1 MRLFTLFAIAISIA
15 LLAGCAP
22 AQTKADYQTYIE
34 FVQRQQVA
42 EEARI
47 ATIAGTAAGCA
58 TDECRTHIAA
68 LAALSAASHGGKPLP
83 APPRQ
88 EPSTAGKVAL
98 ALVGQLGPLASAAV
112 SWHQSD
118 NATRSAEAQYQ
129 FLGGVVQSVVSSPAL
144 QSPTITVGGDYVSG
158 EQHIGDAVG
167 GDLISGHIGDAV
179 GGDLVSGQIGDTVG
193 GDQVGGDQIG
203 GDAVD
208 GDGNYN
214 AGRWQSPDE
223 IQPLPAEDGAEGG

>member
-1 MRLFTLFAIAISIA
+1 MRLSILA
-15 LLAGCAP
+15 LVASLVVLAGCAASP
-22 AQTKADYQTYIE
+22 PKADYQTYIE

-47 ATIAGTAAGCA
+47 ATIAGTAAQCA

-68 LAALSAASHGGKPLP
+68 LAALSASSGAKPLP

-88 EPSTAGKVAL
+88 ETSTAGKVAL
-98 ALVGQLGPLASAAV
+98 ALVGQLGPLAGAAV

-129 FLGGVVQSVVSSPAL
+129 FLGGVVQSVVGSPAL
-144 QSPTITVGGDYVSG
+144 LSPTISVGGDYVSG

-167 GDLISGHIGDAV
+167 GDLISGHIGDEV

-193 GDQVGGDQIG
+193 ADQIGGDQIG
-203 GDAVD
+203 GDTVD

-214 AGRWQSPDE
+214 AGRWQSPDDL
-223 IQPLPAEDGAEGG
+223 QPLPADDTADGS